1 MKLRSGERREEQV
14 GGGRIAEGAVEG
26 RMARASPV
34 AVAVAGAKTAPC
46 DRASVSVPI
55 PGGWRSGT
63 QTPPTPVGTWDF
75 FAVLLWAGDCWAESF

>member
-34 AVAVAGAKTAPC
+34 AVDVAGAKTTAPC
-46 DRASVSVPI
+46 DRASRSLSLSLEA
-55 PGGWRSGT
+55 GGLEHQHRLGHGIFCCSL
-63 QTPPTPVGTWDF
+63 VGRR
-75 FAVLLWAGDCWAESF
+75 LLGRVI